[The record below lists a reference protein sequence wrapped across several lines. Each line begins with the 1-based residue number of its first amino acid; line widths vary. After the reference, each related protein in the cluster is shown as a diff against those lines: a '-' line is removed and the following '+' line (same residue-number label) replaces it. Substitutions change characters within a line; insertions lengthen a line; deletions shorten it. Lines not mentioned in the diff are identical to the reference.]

1 MTSYALCLL
10 SMHLSGGKG
19 PKSCAKGIGQFDV
32 LSAPMNGMGRH
43 IPAITATLLIVLSMS
58 PMAQATD
65 TDGDGYDDSVD
76 AFPNDPCAN
85 LDTDNDGLPDDVS
98 PGCTSS
104 GIVAYT
110 SFEDPLNGSIYI
122 DTGDSSVDRYLWN
135 NAGQSHVSHNV
146 TTGSE
151 MGFQLYYQSTGSNG
165 LTDGDFFGAVEYTG
179 TVGSFT
185 DGDQGY
191 EMSDVDGIATLE
203 LDIVDADSV
212 EFDLYVQQKLQSGQ
226 NANWETADKIVI
238 WFDGANSDIEIVN
251 TTGDDIDTAHT
262 SLLGVWTTYVVDLTG
277 AGAGSLKFMLQSNAA
292 TEAIY
297 VDNVTFIG
305 GTALVE
311 DDDDDND
318 GWTDSDE
325 ADCGTDP
332 LDVASVPYDG
342 DGNGICDVEE
352 GGDTDGDGVPDLSDS
367 DDDNDGVSD
376 EDEIL
381 CGSDPKMSSDTP
393 SDMDSDGVCDALDDD
408 KDGDGWS
415 NSDEEDCGTNAESS
429 SSIPDDMDND
439 GICDYIDTDTDG
451 DGVSD
456 LNDAF
461 PGDPLEWEDS
471 DGDGTG
477 DNSDP
482 DDDGDGVP
490 DLDDA
495 YPNDP
500 NESYDSDGD
509 GLGDNADLDDDTC
522 EDASNC
528 GEGFYPGDGISD
540 AEEIACNSDPFDPT
554 SVPLDEDSDGVCD
567 YMDQDIDN
575 DGVNDAEDGFPNDP
589 CAFLDTDQDGLP
601 DFILES
607 CTTDLTTDLDDDGDG
622 WSDEDEIR
630 CESEADIET
639 SVPSDSDSD
648 GLCDGEDD
656 DDDGDGYVDS
666 EDAFP
671 LDAAENADW
680 DQDGIGDNSDLDDDN
695 DGWPDTDE
703 ISCDSDSKSPESL
716 PTDLDLDFICNNMD
730 SDMDGD
736 GFINEMDDFPLDSSD
751 WRDTD
756 GDGIGDIADDDDD
769 GDGWSDSE
777 EEDCEY
783 DPNDSDSTPPDSD
796 NDGICDLLDPTPID
810 NEGDNGLPGFGLVS
824 VLAAM
829 IGASAL
835 ASRRTGA

>member
-43 IPAITATLLIVLSMS
+43 IPAIAATLLIVLSMS

-191 EMSDVDGIATLE
+191 EMYDVDGIATLE

-325 ADCGTDP
+325 ASCGTDP

-461 PGDPLEWEDS
+461 PGNPLEWEDS

-835 ASRRTGA
+835 ASIRTGA

>member
-415 NSDEEDCGTNAESS
+415 NSDEEDCGTNAESG
-429 SSIPDDMDND
+429 SSIPDDMDSD
-439 GICDYIDTDTDG
+439 GTCDYIDTDTDG

-630 CESEADIET
+630 CESEADIES

-796 NDGICDLLDPTPID
+796 NDGICDLLDSTPID

>member
-43 IPAITATLLIVLSMS
+43 IPAIAATLLIVLSMS

-212 EFDLYVQQKLQSGQ
+212 EFDIYVQQKLQSGQ

-325 ADCGTDP
+325 ASCGTDP

-461 PGDPLEWEDS
+461 PGNPLEWEDS

>member
-238 WFDGANSDIEIVN
+238 WFDGTNSDIEIVN

-325 ADCGTDP
+325 ASCGTDP

-439 GICDYIDTDTDG
+439 GICDYIDTDADG

-461 PGDPLEWEDS
+461 PGNPLEWEDS

-622 WSDEDEIR
+622 WFDEDEIR

>member
-104 GIVAYT
+104 GIVAHT

-122 DTGDSSVDRYLWN
+122 DTGDSNADRYLWN
-135 NAGQSHVSHNV
+135 NAGQSHVSHNA

-429 SSIPDDMDND
+429 SSVPDDMDND

-461 PGDPLEWEDS
+461 PGNPLEWEDS

-630 CESEADIET
+630 CESEADIES

>member
-104 GIVAYT
+104 GIVAHT

-376 EDEIL
+376 ENEIL

-429 SSIPDDMDND
+429 SSVPDDMDND

-630 CESEADIET
+630 CESEADIES

-703 ISCDSDSKSPESL
+703 ITCDSDSKSPESL

>member
-1 MTSYALCLL
+1 
-10 SMHLSGGKG
+10 
-19 PKSCAKGIGQFDV
+19 
-32 LSAPMNGMGRH
+32 
-43 IPAITATLLIVLSMS
+43 
-58 PMAQATD
+58 
-65 TDGDGYDDSVD
+65 
-76 AFPNDPCAN
+76 
-85 LDTDNDGLPDDVS
+85 

-135 NAGQSHVSHNV
+135 NAGESHVSHNV

-185 DGDQGY
+185 DGNQGY

-203 LDIVDADSV
+203 LDIVDGDSV

-238 WFDGANSDIEIVN
+238 WFYGANSDIEILN

-297 VDNVTFIG
+297 LDNITFTG

-325 ADCGTDP
+325 ASCGTDP

-393 SDMDSDGVCDALDDD
+393 ADMDSDGVCDALDDD

-429 SSIPDDMDND
+429 SSIPDDMDSD

-451 DGVSD
+451 DGVS
-456 LNDAF
+456 
-461 PGDPLEWEDS
+461 
-471 DGDGTG
+471 
-477 DNSDP
+477 
-482 DDDGDGVP
+482 
-490 DLDDA
+490 
-495 YPNDP
+495 
-500 NESYDSDGD
+500 
-509 GLGDNADLDDDTC
+509 
-522 EDASNC
+522 
-528 GEGFYPGDGISD
+528 
-540 AEEIACNSDPFDPT
+540 
-554 SVPLDEDSDGVCD
+554 
-567 YMDQDIDN
+567 
-575 DGVNDAEDGFPNDP
+575 
-589 CAFLDTDQDGLP
+589 
-601 DFILES
+601 
-607 CTTDLTTDLDDDGDG
+607 
-622 WSDEDEIR
+622 
-630 CESEADIET
+630 
-639 SVPSDSDSD
+639 
-648 GLCDGEDD
+648 
-656 DDDGDGYVDS
+656 
-666 EDAFP
+666 
-671 LDAAENADW
+671 
-680 DQDGIGDNSDLDDDN
+680 
-695 DGWPDTDE
+695 
-703 ISCDSDSKSPESL
+703 
-716 PTDLDLDFICNNMD
+716 
-730 SDMDGD
+730 
-736 GFINEMDDFPLDSSD
+736 
-751 WRDTD
+751 
-756 GDGIGDIADDDDD
+756 
-769 GDGWSDSE
+769 
-777 EEDCEY
+777 
-783 DPNDSDSTPPDSD
+783 
-796 NDGICDLLDPTPID
+796 
-810 NEGDNGLPGFGLVS
+810 
-824 VLAAM
+824 
-829 IGASAL
+829 
-835 ASRRTGA
+835 

>member
-1 MTSYALCLL
+1 
-10 SMHLSGGKG
+10 MHLSGGKG

-43 IPAITATLLIVLSMS
+43 IPAIAATLLIVLSMS

-325 ADCGTDP
+325 ASCGTDP

-461 PGDPLEWEDS
+461 PGNPLEWEDS